1 MNSFWVDIK
10 DVIIVNSYIIIY
22 IKINIFYFKETQVKF
37 DIYYI
42 LKTNIVGKQTFE
54 YIIEFTISF
63 HKCYTLLYYIYIFY
77 KYHMYIFKVSI

>member
-10 DVIIVNSYIIIY
+10 DVIIVYSYIIIY

-42 LKTNIVGKQTFE
+42 
-54 YIIEFTISF
+54 
-63 HKCYTLLYYIYIFY
+63 
-77 KYHMYIFKVSI
+77 